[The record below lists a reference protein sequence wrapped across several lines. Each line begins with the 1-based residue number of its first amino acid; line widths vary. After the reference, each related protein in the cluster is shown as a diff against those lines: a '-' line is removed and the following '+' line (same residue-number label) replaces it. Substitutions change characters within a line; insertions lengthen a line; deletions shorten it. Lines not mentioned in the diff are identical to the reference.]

1 MLLHLNNMLRR
12 IVIASL
18 SVLMTVA
25 ANGMSGRL
33 YEYDKL
39 TNSLVTRVCQ
49 DKYGYVWIASN
60 FGLNRFDGYRF
71 VHYFHYSGDSTSIS
85 DNHICSMLS
94 TRQGDMFVGSCKG
107 LSRYDYETDTFHR
120 YHFPGNITPRV
131 NSLVEL
137 ESGKILVGT
146 AGYGV
151 FILDKGKDL
160 LRSEDSFT
168 ALAKNNY

>member
-1 MLLHLNNMLRR
+1 MLRR

-71 VHYFHYSGDSTSIS
+71 VHYYHISDDSTS
-85 DNHICSMLS
+85 L
-94 TRQGDMFVGSCKG
+94 RQS
-107 LSRYDYETDTFHR
+107 Y
-120 YHFPGNITPRV
+120 
-131 NSLVEL
+131 
-137 ESGKILVGT
+137 
-146 AGYGV
+146 
-151 FILDKGKDL
+151 L
-160 LRSEDSFT
+160 LI
-168 ALAKNNY
+168 ALHARGWHVRGQLQGIVPL